1 MIASPHSDPVG
12 RHRECAVLDELLVA
26 LRAGESR
33 VQVFRGEAGIG
44 KSVLLEYAVARASE
58 VTVTR
63 AQGVEADMELPYA
76 SLHQLCAPFLT
87 QVDALPGPQR
97 DALRVAFGMAAGD
110 PPDRFLVGL
119 AVLTLLT
126 RASETRPVL
135 VVVDDAQWL
144 DQVSLQTL
152 EFVAR
157 RLLAEAVAMVFAA
170 RDPEGQAAL
179 AGLPETRISGLDA
192 AAAAELLGSTVGGRL
207 DKRVRDRFVAEMNG
221 NPLALLE
228 FSRGRSAAELA
239 YGLDSSTYRG
249 AQYRSARGTVSSRVE
264 RDFAERLGPL
274 PRATRTLLLI
284 AAAEPI
290 GDAALLVRAAAA
302 LEITPD
308 AEPART
314 AGLIDFHG
322 SIRFR
327 HPLVR
332 SAVYHQA
339 DPEERR
345 AVHRA
350 LAAAT
355 DPATDPDRRAWHA
368 AQAAPGPDEAVAAGL
383 EQAADRARQ
392 RGGIAAEAVL
402 LERAAQLTPDASS
415 RGRRAV
421 AAAEAH
427 FSAAAPDRATEQAT
441 LAELCPL
448 SALNRARLARLRARI
463 LFARSRSDEAAPLL
477 LDAAAQFAAAR
488 SPLARE
494 TYLEAISATIF
505 AGRLHGPTGARA
517 AAVAAR
523 GSGAPPSGS
532 QAADLLLDGVAA
544 LLADDYDTGLTTLR
558 SALELLANEELPTR
572 EATMRWLLLVPVA
585 LEAFIHY
592 AWDLHAWDILATRA
606 VRLARDVGALGALPP
621 ALIYAGGVHIHYGGF
636 AEAARMIDEAD
647 AIAAATGHAPHKYAA
662 LVLAAW
668 RGDADVAAG
677 MVEEARASA
686 VERGE
691 VSLLGTMGYIQGVLF
706 NGLARYEEALVAAR
720 SAIEHDGF
728 NFTGLSLVE
737 HVEAATRCGK
747 LDQARTSLDRLVE
760 LTRAADSGWARGAC
774 ARSRALLAD
783 GDEADGLYRTAIEE
797 FGRGGVAVEVA
808 RTHLLYGEWL
818 RRSRRPALAREHL
831 REAYEMFDGM
841 RANAFAERTR
851 RELIATGEHV
861 RTRVAVPAADLT
873 PQESQIATLAADGL
887 TNAKIGA
894 ELFISPHTVEWHL
907 RKVYT
912 KLGITSRRALPDA
925 LVTAPA
931 LDTKARGSDGPRKN
945 RHERSLRSPRTPRPR

>member
-1 MIASPHSDPVG
+1 MTASTPPDLVG
-12 RHRECAVLDELLVA
+12 RHRECALLDELVVGL
-26 LRAGESR
+26 LAGESR
-33 VQVFRGEAGIG
+33 VRVFRGEAGIG
-44 KSVLLEYAVARASE
+44 KSVLLEYAVARASRA
-58 VTVTR
+58 TVTR
-63 AQGVEADMELPYA
+63 AQGVEADMELPFA

-87 QVDALPGPQR
+87 QLDELPAPQR

-119 AVLTLLT
+119 AVLSLLT
-126 RASETRPVL
+126 RASENRPVL

-157 RLLAEAVAMVFAA
+157 RLLAEAVAVVFAV
-170 RDPEGQAAL
+170 RDPDGKGTL
-179 AGLPETRISGLDA
+179 AGLPTTQIGGLDVASA
-192 AAAAELLGSTVGGRL
+192 AQLLEATLGGRL
-207 DKRVRDRFVAEMNG
+207 DKRVRDRFVAEMHG

-228 FSRGRSAAELA
+228 FSRGRTAAELA
-239 YGLDSSTYRG
+239 YGLDASTSPW
-249 AQYRSARGTVSSRVE
+249 AHGTVSNRLE
-264 RDFAERLGPL
+264 RDFAARLASL
-274 PRATRTLLLI
+274 PQHTRTLLLI
-284 AAAEPI
+284 AAAEPV
-290 GDAALLVRAAAA
+290 GDAGLLMRAAAS
-302 LEITPD
+302 LDITAD
-308 AEPART
+308 AEPAKT
-314 AGLIDFHG
+314 AGLIDFRG
-322 SIRFR
+322 FLRFR

-339 DPEERR
+339 DLEERR

-355 DPATDPDRRAWHA
+355 DPEVDPDRRAWHA
-368 AQAAPGPDEAVAAGL
+368 AQAAYGPDEEVAAGL

-402 LERAAQLTPDASS
+402 LERAAQLTPDAWS

-427 FSAAAPDRATEQAT
+427 FSAASPDRATEQAT

-448 SALNRARLARLRARI
+448 NSLDRARLARLRARI

-477 LDAAAQFAAAR
+477 LEAAAQFTVAH

-505 AGRLHGPTGARA
+505 AGRVHGATGARA

-523 GSGAPPSGS
+523 ASGAPPSGS
-532 QAADLLLDGVAA
+532 KAADLLLDGVAA
-544 LLADDYDTGLTTLR
+544 ILTDGYESGLAALRGALDLLAQ
-558 SALELLANEELPTR
+558 EELPTR
-572 EATMRWLLLVPVA
+572 EATMRWLLLAPVA

-592 AWDLHAWDILATRA
+592 AWDLHAWDTLATRA

-621 ALIYAGGVHIHYGGF
+621 ALIYAGGVHIHYGDF
-636 AEAARMIDEAD
+636 AQAARMIDEAD
-647 AIAAATGHAPHKYAA
+647 AIAAATGHAPHKYAS

-668 RGDADVAAG
+668 RGDADAAAG
-677 MVEEARASA
+677 IIEGARASA
-686 VERGE
+686 VQRGE
-691 VSLLGTMGYIQGVLF
+691 VSLLGAMGYIQGVLF

-720 SAIEHDGF
+720 SGIEHDGF

-737 HVEAATRCGK
+737 HIEAATRCGK
-747 LDQARTSLDRLVE
+747 LDQARSSLARLLD
-760 LTRAADSGWARGAC
+760 LTRATDSGWAAGAG
-774 ARSRALLAD
+774 ARSQALLAE
-783 GDEADGLYRTAIEE
+783 GDEADSLYRTAIEE

-818 RRSRRPALAREHL
+818 RRNRRPALARDHL
-831 REAYEMFDGM
+831 RTAYEMFDGM
-841 RANAFAERTR
+841 RADAFAERAR
-851 RELIATGEHV
+851 RELTAAGEHV
-861 RTRVAVPAADLT
+861 RTRVATSASVLT
-873 PQESQIATLAADGL
+873 PQESQIATLAADGM
-887 TNAKIGA
+887 TNARIGA

-912 KLGITSRRALPDA
+912 KLRISSRRALPDA
-925 LVTAPA
+925 LTGAPA
-931 LDTKARGSDGPRKN
+931 S
-945 RHERSLRSPRTPRPR
+945 

>member
-1 MIASPHSDPVG
+1 MTTSTLPDLVG
-12 RHRECAVLDELLVA
+12 RHPERALLDELLVS

-33 VQVFRGEAGIG
+33 VRVFRGEAGIG
-44 KSVLLEYAVARASE
+44 KSVLLEYAVARAAQVT

-76 SLHQLCAPFLT
+76 SLHQLCAPFLGQLDT
-87 QVDALPGPQR
+87 LPGPQR
-97 DALRVAFGMAAGD
+97 DALRVAFGVAAGD

-119 AVLTLLT
+119 AVLSLLT

-157 RLLAEAVAMVFAA
+157 RLLAEAVAMVFAV
-170 RDPEGQAAL
+170 RDPEGKDAL
-179 AGLPETRISGLDA
+179 ADLPTTRIGGLDA
-192 AAAAELLGSTVGGRL
+192 AAAAELLESAVGGRL
-207 DKRVRDRFVAEMNG
+207 DKRVRDRFVAEMHG

-228 FSRGRSAAELA
+228 FSRGRTAAELA
-239 YGLDSSTYRG
+239 YGPDSSAYPG
-249 AQYRSARGTVSSRVE
+249 VEGTVSSRLE
-264 RDFAERLGPL
+264 RDFAERLGSL
-274 PRATRTLLLI
+274 PGPTRTLLLI
-284 AAAEPI
+284 AAAEPV
-290 GDAALLVRAAAA
+290 GDAGLLTRAAAA

-308 AEPART
+308 AAPAKS
-314 AGLIDFHG
+314 AGLIDLHG
-322 SIRFR
+322 FLRFR

-355 DPATDPDRRAWHA
+355 DPALDPDRRAWHA
-368 AQAAPGPDEAVAAGL
+368 AQAAAGPDDDVAAEL
-383 EQAADRARQ
+383 ERAADRARQ

-402 LERAAQLTPDASS
+402 LERAAQLTPDIWA

-427 FSAAAPDRATEQAT
+427 FSAASPDRATEQAT

-448 SALNRARLARLRARI
+448 SSLDRARLARLRAWI

-477 LDAAAQFAAAR
+477 LEAAAQFTAAK

-505 AGRLHGPTGARA
+505 AGRVHGPAGARA

-523 GSGAPPSGS
+523 ASGAPPSGS
-532 QAADLLLDGVAA
+532 EAADLLLEGVAA
-544 LLADDYDTGLTTLR
+544 ILTSGYESGVVALRGALGLLAQ
-558 SALELLANEELPTR
+558 EELRTR
-572 EATMRWLLLVPVA
+572 EATMRWLLLAPVA
-585 LEAFIHY
+585 LETFIHY
-592 AWDLHAWDILATRA
+592 AWDLHAWDTLATRA

-621 ALIYAGGVHIHYGGF
+621 ALIYAGGVHIHYGDF

-647 AIAAATGHAPHKYAA
+647 TIAAATGHATHKYAA

-668 RGDADVAAG
+668 RGEADAAARIID
-677 MVEEARASA
+677 EARASA

-691 VSLLGTMGYIQGVLF
+691 VSLLGAMGYIQGVLF
-706 NGLARYEEALVAAR
+706 NGLARYEEALEAAR
-720 SAIEHDGF
+720 SGIEHDGF

-737 HVEAATRCGK
+737 HIEAATRCGRPD
-747 LDQARTSLDRLVE
+747 LARASLARLLE
-760 LTRAADSGWARGAC
+760 LTRAADSGWAAGAA

-783 GDEADGLYRTAIEE
+783 GDEADALYRSAIEE
-797 FGRGGVAVEVA
+797 FGRGGVTVEVA

-818 RRSRRPALAREHL
+818 RRNHRPALARDHL
-831 REAYEMFDGM
+831 RTAYEMFDGM
-841 RANAFAERTR
+841 RAEAFSERAR
-851 RELIATGEHV
+851 RELTATGEHV
-861 RTRVAVPAADLT
+861 KARVTKSTSALT
-873 PQESQIATLAADGL
+873 AQESQIATLAADGM
-887 TNAKIGA
+887 TNARIGA
-894 ELFISPHTVEWHL
+894 ELFLSPHTVEWHL

-912 KLGITSRRALPDA
+912 KLGINSRRALPDA
-925 LVTAPA
+925 LAGSVALNSGERRDGVTRPDRAKPP
-931 LDTKARGSDGPRKN
+931 TRPSGTS
-945 RHERSLRSPRTPRPR
+945 RPR